1 MVHQARGLK
10 PAFLL
15 ICPSRETR
23 LSSFVDAVVRF
34 PLAGSKKSPENRFWA
49 SPHGKRVPRR
59 RGANAPLRVVILLI
73 TQIPPKEPRLPEPS
87 PRSQPGFDRRY
98 GHAYMPGQLEM
109 RAMRWQHARC
119 DRRAV
124 LRSDPQIAF
133 RRRAFPYISACS
145 RLSTLPRHATLHV
158 NRAPAS
164 GCMHCGRNRGCA

>member
-1 MVHQARGLK
+1 MPLPRDASLIICGCRGAFSPGGLEKISRKSILGFPTWQTSPEAGLRKRTTARGD
-10 PAFLL
+10 PFNH
-15 ICPSRETR
+15 S
-23 LSSFVDAVVRF
+23 
-34 PLAGSKKSPENRFWA
+34 N
-49 SPHGKRVPRR
+49 
-59 RGANAPLRVVILLI
+59 
-73 TQIPPKEPRLPEPS
+73 PPKEPRLPEPS

-124 LRSDPQIAF
+124 LRSDRQIAF